1 MSHLHRQYFSLT
13 AAVPLLRQWTTRT
26 VYYFSIYQIQL
37 PIYKFLQYLK
47 SRNHLD
53 VYVSSVSCDILSQH
67 PGQLTDQNVK
77 RSCYIRCQRH
87 KQMFPTLIFYWFQNS
102 TNILQAEENN
112 LYFYRQDRCFYS
124 VVSKQVGYF
133 FKFL

>member
-67 PGQLTDQNVK
+67 PRPIDQSK
-77 RSCYIRCQRH
+77 CQMVMLH
-87 KQMFPTLIFYWFQNS
+87 TMPET
-102 TNILQAEENN
+102 
-112 LYFYRQDRCFYS
+112 
-124 VVSKQVGYF
+124 
-133 FKFL
+133 